1 MQKRSGNHAQGL
13 DVSHWQGAIDWAK
26 VRSSGKSFVFIKASQ
41 GTSRVDP
48 NFKINATGAK
58 AAGLL
63 VGPYHFLD
71 AITPGAA
78 RQEAQHFYA
87 TLLTAGVEFD
97 LPPVMDYESNP
108 GQLSKHGINEIAKS
122 FLAEIEQLTGRTPII
137 YTGNSFAGQF
147 TAELGKYPLW
157 VARYSHQA
165 PYDVPGWNTWSF
177 WQYSDTGSIPGM
189 TGNVDLNEFSGTV
202 KELQRFC
209 QPRTA
214 PSANQGT
221 DSAYGLLESRIA
233 ALERR
238 LNLSGTE
245 PLPKWAEPAVIAGKQ
260 AGAITT
266 SADKGVPELVALQ
279 MLYNLGLLEPRTQKS
294 KGWEKGGIIDED

>member
-1 MQKRSGNHAQGL
+1 MQNRSGNHAQGI
-13 DVSHWQGAIDWAK
+13 DVSHWQGTIDWDK
-26 VRSSGKSFVFIKASQ
+26 VCSSGKSFVFMKGSQ

-48 NFKINATGAK
+48 NFKINAAGAK

-63 VGPYHFLD
+63 IGPYHFLD
-71 AITPGAA
+71 ATTPSAA

-87 TLLTAGVEFD
+87 ALLTAGVEFD

-108 GQLSKHGINEIAKS
+108 GRLSKQAINEIAKS
-122 FLAEIEQLTGRTPII
+122 FLVEIERLTGRMPII

-147 TAELGKYPLW
+147 DAGLGRYPLW
-157 VARYSHQA
+157 VARYSNQA

-177 WQYSDTGSIPGM
+177 WQYSDTGSIPGI

-209 QPRTA
+209 QIHTE
-214 PSANQGT
+214 PSASKET
-221 DSAYGLLESRIA
+221 DNNRLLESRIA
-233 ALERR
+233 DLERR
-238 LNLSGTE
+238 LNMYGTE

-260 AGAITT
+260 SGAITT

-279 MLYNLGLLEPRTQKS
+279 MLYNLGLLEPKTQKS
-294 KGWEKGGIIDED
+294 

>member
-1 MQKRSGNHAQGL
+1 MQNRGNNHAQGI
-13 DVSHWQGAIDWAK
+13 DVSHWQGTIDWDK
-26 VRSSGKSFVFIKASQ
+26 VYSSGKSFVFMKASQ

-48 NFKINATGAK
+48 NFKINASGAK

-63 VGPYHFLD
+63 IGPYHFLD

-78 RQEAQHFYA
+78 RQEAQHFYE

-108 GQLSKHGINEIAKS
+108 GRLSKQSINEIAKS
-122 FLAEIEQLTGRTPII
+122 FLAEIERLTGRTPII

-147 TAELGKYPLW
+147 DAELGRYPLW
-157 VARYSHQA
+157 VARYSNQA

-177 WQYSDTGSIPGM
+177 WQYSDSGSIPGIS
-189 TGNVDLNEFSGTV
+189 GNVDLNEFSGTV

-209 QPRTA
+209 QLHTE
-214 PSANQGT
+214 PSASKGT
-221 DSAYGLLESRIA
+221 DSNSLLEARIA

-238 LNLSGTE
+238 LNISGTE

-260 AGAITT
+260 SGAITT

-279 MLYNLGLLEPRTQKS
+279 MLYNLGLLESNTQKS
-294 KGWEKGGIIDED
+294 